1 MQRWDW
7 CLDWIGNTAYY
18 YLIDGGCWCN
28 SNTRILTISKAHVT
42 HTVISVSFIFNTLLH
57 RDTAHTG
64 HRCQIKQNEKIVR
77 KFHEQTNERMNAL
90 SVFVNLEQQKHRVS
104 ENTLLMLMCT
114 TLNFQQHSWRP
125 TGKMSLV
132 LSLPASKPSLSP
144 RLSPPVSLSLSPT
157 SFCLLWFSLWKK
169 VPSLWFG
176 GWERFNT
183 DWKIKR
189 QR

>member
-1 MQRWDW
+1 M
-7 CLDWIGNTAYY
+7 
-18 YLIDGGCWCN
+18 
-28 SNTRILTISKAHVT
+28 T

-77 KFHEQTNERMNAL
+77 KFHEQTNERTNERTNAL

-125 TGKMSLV
+125 MGKMSLV

-144 RLSPPVSLSLSPT
+144 RLSPPVSLSLSLPPH
-157 SFCLLWFSLWKK
+157 SASCGFL
-169 VPSLWFG
+169 FG
-176 GWERFNT
+176 KRFLHCGLEDESALT
-183 DWKIKR
+183 LTGK
-189 QR
+189 